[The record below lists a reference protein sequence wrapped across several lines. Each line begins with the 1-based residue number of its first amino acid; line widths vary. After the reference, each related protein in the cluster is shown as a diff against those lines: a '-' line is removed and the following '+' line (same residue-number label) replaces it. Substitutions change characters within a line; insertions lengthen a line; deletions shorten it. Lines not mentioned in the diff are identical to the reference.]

1 MNDASLWNE
10 FGNIYLKMELYDEAI
25 SVLLK
30 SIELNPDSGW
40 TYSNLAY
47 SYYKKGECGRAISL
61 YRIGIPLL
69 DNPAY
74 LAITWN
80 RLGDALRALKDVDN
94 AIVAYKKADDMEMN
108 PSLSSVLAN
117 KQRANLEVI
126 PPQVSSVRP
135 LNVPMG
141 PEKNRLDGGKQSSMG
156 NVSGTRH
163 TLPSALQAKEGQN
176 PAGTRLADNNRKFE
190 PKQNTPARFDTHP
203 RNQDSKLMD
212 TPVRTQANP
221 GDKLPTGGS
230 YEPKRP
236 NLYVIP
242 SPIRD
247 EDQVREERQTNEIEG
262 DTQPI
267 KVVKGEKV
275 PARLV
280 EYGAHEAIPVVKR
293 ENNQSLRGNTPR
305 MDSNINLEETLAK
318 VHIYENITQA
328 NPNNDRAWDTLG
340 KLYKSLGRFED
351 SIQAYKQAINKA
363 PGREVYYYYLGLLYS
378 VTNQDEEA
386 AWAFE
391 NVLKL
396 NPDYVLAHSALAG
409 IYRRMGF
416 ESKANDHISIA
427 LPKMDNESPYNLA
440 CFYAICGEADKA
452 LEFLQ
457 VALSNKD
464 TTVEWIK
471 SDPDLEL
478 LHDDPRYQQLIQEL
492 DNDQSPQQS
501 PSNYYSSDLDGAKN
515 KLLPLLNNSL
525 SR

>member
-1 MNDASLWNE
+1 MNDALLWNE

-25 SVLLK
+25 SVYLK

-94 AIVAYKKADDMEMN
+94 AIAAYKKADDLDMN
-108 PSLSSVLAN
+108 PSLSSALAN
-117 KQRANLEVI
+117 KQRPNPEVV
-126 PPQVSSVRP
+126 PAQVNSARS
-135 LNVPMG
+135 LNVPLG
-141 PEKNRLDGGKQSSMG
+141 SEKNHVDGGKQSSLG

-163 TLPSALQAKEGQN
+163 TLPSALQAKEGQS
-176 PAGTRLADNNRKFE
+176 PTGTRLIDNNRRFE
-190 PKQNTPARFDTHP
+190 PKQNTPGRIDTFLRP
-203 RNQDSKLMD
+203 LDTKLMD
-212 TPVRTQANP
+212 TPGRLQANS
-221 GDKLPTGGS
+221 GDKSSSGSS

-236 NLYVIP
+236 SLYVIP
-242 SPIRD
+242 APD
-247 EDQVREERQTNEIEG
+247 LDQDQVREERQTNKIET

-267 KVVKGEKV
+267 KVVKGGKI
-275 PARLV
+275 PPRLV
-280 EYGAHEAIPVVKR
+280 EFGSQETLTAQNKEH
-293 ENNQSLRGNTPR
+293 NQSARGNPPR
-305 MDSNINLEETLAK
+305 MESNINLEETLAK

-351 SIQAYKQAINKA
+351 SIQAYKQAIDKA

-378 VTNQDEEA
+378 VTKQDEEA

-427 LPKMDNESPYNLA
+427 LPKMDNESAYNLA

-457 VALSNKD
+457 VALKNKD

-478 LHDDPRYQQLIQEL
+478 LHNDPRYQKLILEL
-492 DNDQSPQQS
+492 DNDQTPQES
-501 PSNYYSSDLDGAKN
+501 NPNYYSSDLDGAKN

>member
-1 MNDASLWNE
+1 MNDALLWNE
-10 FGNIYLKMELYDEAI
+10 LGNIYLKMELYDEAI
-25 SVLLK
+25 SVYLK

-47 SYYKKGECGRAISL
+47 SYYKKGEHGRAISL

-69 DNPAY
+69 DNPVF

-80 RLGDALRALKDVDN
+80 RLGDALRAIKDIDN
-94 AIVAYKKADDMEMN
+94 AIAAYKKADDLEMN
-108 PSLSSVLAN
+108 PSLSSALAN
-117 KQRANLEVI
+117 KQRSNLEMV
-126 PPQVSSVRP
+126 PLQRNSARS

-141 PEKNRLDGGKQSSMG
+141 PEKDQVEAGKQSSMG
-156 NVSGTRH
+156 NVGGTRH
-163 TLPSALQAKEGQN
+163 TLPSALQAKTGQTPSGN
-176 PAGTRLADNNRKFE
+176 KLVENNRRFE
-190 PKQNTPARFDTHP
+190 PKQNTPSRLDTP
-203 RNQDSKLMD
+203 LRPLDAKLMD
-212 TPVRTQANP
+212 TPGRMQANS
-221 GDKLPTGGS
+221 GEKSSSGSS

-236 NLYVIP
+236 SLYVIP
-242 SPIRD
+242 APD
-247 EDQVREERQTNEIEG
+247 LDQNQVQEERPTNKIEG

-275 PARLV
+275 PARSV
-280 EYGAHEAIPVVKR
+280 EFGSHGSQTLPNK
-293 ENNQSLRGNTPR
+293 ENPLSTRGNTPR
-305 MDSNINLEETLAK
+305 VESNINLEETLAK

-351 SIQAYKQAINKA
+351 SIQAYRQAIDKA

-378 VTNQDEEA
+378 VTKQDEEA

-409 IYRRMGF
+409 IYRRMGY

-427 LPKMDNESPYNLA
+427 LPKMDNESAYNLA

-457 VALSNKD
+457 IALKNKD

-478 LHDDPRYQQLIQEL
+478 LHNDPRYQQLIQEL
-492 DNDQSPQQS
+492 EDDQTPQQ
-501 PSNYYSSDLDGAKN
+501 PNANYYSSDLDGAKN